1 MDYKIVWLDEALD
14 DLRKLVEDISR
25 DNPVAAGRLGEAILE
40 QVQLL
45 AKFPRLGHVFAKL
58 GREDVRERPVRPYRI
73 FYQVQDSERCVYI
86 LCLWHGARQEPT
98 ILPR

>member
-1 MDYKIVWLDEALD
+1 MDYRIVWLDEALD

-25 DNPVAAGRLGEAILE
+25 DNPVAARRLGEAILE

-58 GREDVRERPVRPYRI
+58 WREDVRERPVPPYRI
-73 FYQVQDSERCVYI
+73 FYQVQDSER
-86 LCLWHGARQEPT
+86 
-98 ILPR
+98 